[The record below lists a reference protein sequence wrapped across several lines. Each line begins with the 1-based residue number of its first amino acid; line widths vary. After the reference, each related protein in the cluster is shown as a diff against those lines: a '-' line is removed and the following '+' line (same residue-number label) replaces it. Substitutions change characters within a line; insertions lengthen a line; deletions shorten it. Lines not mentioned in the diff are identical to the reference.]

1 VFELGEDLFDRIEV
15 WAVGRQKEQVRS
27 SGADGVAGRLALVAT
42 EVVEDDDLARCQGW
56 CQHFLD
62 IEREELAI
70 DGTVDDPGRADPVV
84 RSAAPR

>member
-1 VFELGEDLFDRIEV
+1 MFEFGEDLLDRIEV
-15 WAVGRQKEQVRS
+15 GAVGRQEEQMRS
-27 SGADGVAGRLALVAT
+27 RGADGVAGLFTLVTA
-42 EVVEDDDLARCQGW
+42 EIVEDDDLTSRQGG